1 MSPGKRGKG
10 EEKGVRGI
18 DIELR
23 SQTEEDV
30 LSLQLERETRTQLS
44 LEMQVCQRPTFVSM
58 LV

>member
-1 MSPGKRGKG
+1 MSPGKRGEG

-30 LSLQLERETRTQLS
+30 LSLQLERGTRTPLT
-44 LEMQVCQRPTFVSM
+44 LEMQVCQRLTFVSM